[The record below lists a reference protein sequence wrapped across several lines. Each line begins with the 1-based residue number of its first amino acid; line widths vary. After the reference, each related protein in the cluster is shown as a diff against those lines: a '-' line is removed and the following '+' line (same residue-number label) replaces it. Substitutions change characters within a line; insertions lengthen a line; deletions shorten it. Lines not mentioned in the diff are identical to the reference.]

1 MNGSSLVRNSTSVA
15 FKELKQLRRDPVAL
29 ALTFLF
35 PILLISIVVVVTEAF
50 TAPSYDIPIVIADL
64 DSSAMSKSLVDKIRS
79 YREVHVIAFVPTEN
93 TALDLVQRGGA
104 TAAVVIPPGFGQV
117 LEAGGLAH
125 IVLAA
130 DTSKLT
136 SQQLVQFAV
145 NRGIREILL
154 DLGRNLAGGK
164 TPPSTFV
171 INRPLSGRPP
181 SGDPILPGMLG
192 MIIILGSFDDMV
204 NAITK
209 ERERGT
215 FTRLILTP
223 INVLSIFSGKM
234 LSAVTLTAARTTLVL
249 VIFYVLGFQPRGSLA
264 LLYLTTAL
272 IGMFTVS
279 VGLVLSTRIKSA
291 ATLTVLEIALTFP
304 LFQLSGATQSPQL
317 LASGGQQISLMLP
330 WTYGNDALR
339 RVLYLGLGLDAIF
352 VDLTILFVSSLLMLP
367 LATVLFRRVI

>member
-1 MNGSSLVRNSTSVA
+1 MNQTQLARDSLSVA
-15 FKELKQLRRDPVAL
+15 FKELRQLRRDPVAL

-35 PILLISIVVVVTEAF
+35 PILLISIVVVITQAF
-50 TAPSYDIPIVIADL
+50 TAPSYDIPVVIADL
-64 DSSAMSKSLVDKIRS
+64 DSTSVSKDFTDNLRS
-79 YREVHVIAFVPTEN
+79 YREIRITAFLPTQEAAIS
-93 TALDLVQRGGA
+93 TVERGRA
-104 TAAVVIPPGFGQV
+104 VAAIVIPPGFGQL
-117 LEAGGLAH
+117 LEAGRGAP
-125 IVLAA
+125 IVLAT

-136 SQQLVQFAV
+136 SQAIVGFTV
-145 NRGIREILL
+145 NRGIRELL
-154 DLGRNLAGGK
+154 TQLNMEAAAEGPLPG
-164 TPPSTFV
+164 TFV
-171 INRPLSGRPP
+171 IHRPISGRPP

-215 FTRLILTP
+215 FTRLILSP
-223 INVLSIFSGKM
+223 VNVLSIFSGKM
-234 LSAVTLTAARTTLVL
+234 VSAVILTALRTTLVL
-249 VIFYVLGFQPRGSLA
+249 VIFLALGFQPQGSLI
-264 LLYLTTAL
+264 LTYVTTGL

-317 LASGGQQISLMLP
+317 LASGGQNIALMLP

-339 RVLYLGLGLDAIF
+339 RVIYLGLGLDAIF
-352 VDLTILFVSSLLMLP
+352 VDLAVLFISSLLMLP
-367 LATVLFRRVI
+367 LATLLFRRSI